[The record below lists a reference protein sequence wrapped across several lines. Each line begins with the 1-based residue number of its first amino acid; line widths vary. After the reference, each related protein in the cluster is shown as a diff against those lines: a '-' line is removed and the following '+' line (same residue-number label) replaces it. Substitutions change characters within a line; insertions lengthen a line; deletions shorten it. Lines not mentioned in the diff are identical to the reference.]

1 MRAEFRIDPAADAP
15 YAVIYAPSRTAEV
28 DQILHRLTEPHVLHA
43 YGERGEAL
51 IEADEI
57 IRIYTENRRVLL
69 ECEAGIYQ
77 LRCRLY
83 ELEDKLDPA
92 EFIRISNSEIVGRRW
107 IRDLDFSLTGTIRL
121 TMKNGGCCY
130 VSRRYVS
137 RIRRAFEE

>member
-1 MRAEFRIDPAADAP
+1 MRVEFRTDPAANAP
-15 YAVIYAPSRTAEV
+15 YAVIYAPSRTAQVER
-28 DQILHRLTEPHVLHA
+28 IMRRLAEPRVMPA
-43 YGERGEAL
+43 YDDRGEAL
-51 IEADEI
+51 IEEDEI
-57 IRIYTENRRVLL
+57 IRVYTENRRVML
-69 ECEAGIYQ
+69 ECTAGIYQ

-83 ELEDKLDPA
+83 ELEEKLDPA

-121 TMKNGGCCY
+121 TLKNGGCCY

>member
-1 MRAEFRIDPAADAP
+1 MKAEFRIDPAADAP

-28 DQILHRLTEPHVLHA
+28 DQILRRLAEPRVLHA

-51 IEADEI
+51 IDADEI

-69 ECEAGIYQ
+69 ECKAGVYQ

-83 ELEDKLDPA
+83 ELEETLDPA

-121 TMKNGGCCY
+121 ILKNGGCCY

>member
-1 MRAEFRIDPAADAP
+1 MRVEFRIDPAADAP
-15 YAVIYAPSRTAEV
+15 YAVICAPSRTAQVER
-28 DQILHRLTEPHVLHA
+28 IMRRLAEPRVMHG
-43 YGERGEAL
+43 YDDRGEAL
-51 IEADEI
+51 IDADEI
-57 IRIYTENRRVLL
+57 IRVYTENRRVML
-69 ECEAGIYQ
+69 ECAAGVYQ

-83 ELEDKLDPA
+83 ELEEKLDPA

-121 TMKNGGCCY
+121 TLKNGGCCY